1 MKNSIIA
8 AMIMVAM
15 VGNIVQAASA
25 QQIEQYKFHT
35 TVIKDVDQR
44 NAFRR
49 MEMVKIVNDISDGMK
64 ANISGDSVADWKS
77 YEYRGVMDEND
88 MGIIKNIIN
97 PFFDNNPTPEG
108 TKDANGNSVW

>member
-8 AMIMVAM
+8 AMIMMAM
-15 VGNIVQAASA
+15 VGNIAQAASA
-25 QQIEQYKFHT
+25 AQEASYKWQSN
-35 TVIKDVDQR
+35 IPDASQR

-49 MEMVKIVNDISDGMK
+49 MEMVKIVNNFSDGMK
-64 ANISGDSVADWKS
+64 ANVSGDSVSDWES
-77 YEYRGVMDEND
+77 YEINGVMDEND

>member
-8 AMIMVAM
+8 AIVIIAAIGNVA
-15 VGNIVQAASA
+15 QAADA
-25 QQIEQYKFHT
+25 RQIKQYKFHT
-35 TVIKDVDQR
+35 EVIQDVQQR

-49 MEMVKIVNDISDGMK
+49 MEMVRIVNDIPAGIK
-64 ANISGDSVADWKS
+64 ANIAGDSVEDWKA
-77 YEYRGVMDEND
+77 YEYRGVMDAND
-88 MGIIKNIIN
+88 MGIIKNIID

>member
-1 MKNSIIA
+1 MKHSIIA
-8 AMIMVAM
+8 TMIIIAMTGSIA
-15 VGNIVQAASA
+15 QAAS
-25 QQIEQYKFHT
+25 QQQEAKYKWQSN
-35 TVIKDVDQR
+35 IPDVTQR

-64 ANISGDSVADWKS
+64 ANIDGDSVSDWKA
-77 YEYRGVMDEND
+77 YEYRGVMDAND

-97 PFFDNNPTPEG
+97 PMFDNNQTD

>member
-8 AMIMVAM
+8 AIIIIAVSGNVA
-15 VGNIVQAASA
+15 QAASKA
-25 QQIEQYKFHT
+25 QEASYKWQSGIE
-35 TVIKDVDQR
+35 DVQQR

-64 ANISGDSVADWKS
+64 ANINGDSVEDWKA
-77 YEYRGVMDEND
+77 YQYRGVMDAND

-97 PFFDNNPTPEG
+97 PFFDNQPANDS
-108 TKDANGNSVW
+108 KDAN